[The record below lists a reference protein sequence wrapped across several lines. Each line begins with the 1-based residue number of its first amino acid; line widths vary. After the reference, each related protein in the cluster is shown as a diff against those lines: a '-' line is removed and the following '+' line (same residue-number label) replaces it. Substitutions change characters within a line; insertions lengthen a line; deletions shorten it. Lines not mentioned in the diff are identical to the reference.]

1 MTHQRSNKDESL
13 LKLIGDYS
21 DGLIIYDA
29 RPYINALANR
39 VNDITKSKL
48 KGAGFENTDYYKNT
62 AIQFCEI
69 DNIHAVRNSL
79 LKVYNLCKN
88 PKL

>member
-39 VNDITKSKL
+39 VNDITNRKL